1 MYMGI
6 VQILSLILNTLYQPY
21 RFKRGSLCDDG
32 PMVAQTILILLLM
45 RASGNVPGAN
55 VGEDGTL
62 DLIAFVITVSYIF
75 LAWFIIKLLKQYRAA
90 VRSFNNMIEHKVG
103 EEVTTK
109 SSRFNK
115 YGKRLPRLQQG
126 FTDREVSMFASLAE
140 WQFIQDKIL
149 TPHEINS
156 MEEHHARAISK
167 DFDGVENGEK
177 NGERGSE
184 SSRKSAEA
192 GKQSGNVFKT
202 GAALVLGNAAVQ
214 RQLKSTVGAAL
225 PDSQDPS
232 VAILEDKELSPWRK
246 VFRLA
251 ARQHLEI
258 CSDAEIAALKNVSKT
273 LKASS
278 NVASLGHILR
288 HAEAADGTEALN
300 LHNLQRYTVTATP
313 ISSPTSGAQKNADGN
328 KQ

>member
-1 MYMGI
+1 
-6 VQILSLILNTLYQPY
+6 
-21 RFKRGSLCDDG
+21 
-32 PMVAQTILILLLM
+32 
-45 RASGNVPGAN
+45 
-55 VGEDGTL
+55 
-62 DLIAFVITVSYIF
+62 
-75 LAWFIIKLLKQYRAA
+75 
-90 VRSFNNMIEHKVG
+90 
-103 EEVTTK
+103 VTTK

-115 YGKRLPRLQQG
+115 HGKRLPRLQQG

-156 MEEHHARAISK
+156 MDEHHARAISK

-177 NGERGSE
+177 
-184 SSRKSAEA
+184 KSAEA
-192 GKQSGNVFKT
+192 GKQSGNLFKT